1 MKKLLKFSLVLAVV
15 LTTATTFAA
24 PPDFSLFVKKVE
36 GKTIHF
42 SMNTLENMELSLYD
56 SNDVLIHTENLS
68 TGNISRTYDLNSL
81 PDGTYF
87 LEADSTVKTARY
99 EITVSDKV
107 ANLSK
112 KAVYEVYKPTLVNN
126 KGLVTLSVLNFNES
140 PIAVRIY
147 DNDGIELYEG
157 KFDSKVSFFKK
168 FDISSIPATGCVFEI
183 SYADKIFTQTV
194 ATK

>member
-1 MKKLLKFSLVLAVV
+1 
-15 LTTATTFAA
+15 
-24 PPDFSLFVKKVE
+24 
-36 GKTIHF
+36 
-42 SMNTLENMELSLYD
+42 
-56 SNDVLIHTENLS
+56 
-68 TGNISRTYDLNSL
+68 
-81 PDGTYF
+81 
-87 LEADSTVKTARY
+87 
-99 EITVSDKV
+99 
-107 ANLSK
+107 
-112 KAVYEVYKPTLVNN
+112 VYEVYKPTLVNN